1 MEPVLPASLTRGL
14 SFFIRLATA
23 ALVVVV
29 LSQARAVLLPIAF
42 VLVLS
47 FILSAP
53 MKRLQH
59 LGLPKFLALAVVM
72 LLFLGAVGGT
82 GYVLATQLSDLTTQL
97 TKYNESMRR
106 KVADLQGGGAGPLDR
121 LQQTFE
127 RVTGGLERQVAE
139 GASAAPVR
147 VTTELTPARQLQETV
162 VPLAEPLGNII
173 IVLVMCAFALGGKDD
188 LRNRLIR
195 LVGPGNLT
203 LTTRTLDEGA
213 QRISRYLVAQ
223 TLINVGFGVIVAGG
237 LSLIGVPYAALWGGF
252 AALLRFIPYVGA
264 ISSMLMPAA
273 LAFAIFPGLHQMV
286 FTLVLFIGLDL
297 VTANFIEP
305 LVIGHRTGVSS
316 IALLVCALFWVWLW
330 GPLGLVLS
338 TPLTVSLAVLGRH
351 IPHLRFLSV
360 LLGDEPVLGAEI
372 SFYQRLL
379 ARDEDEASEI
389 AHKLVGTLGAAGVM
403 DQVILPSLA
412 LAVRDR
418 GTKEISSKDMAFLVA
433 TTHDIVDHL
442 SRGEV
447 AAAPSRALAV
457 AAHGGESEVL
467 LEMLAAVVA
476 PLGGKLEVL
485 PASTSLVELSAR
497 IEAVKPEVVCLG
509 FLPPDGGAP
518 ARQLCQRLKKRFPL
532 LKVLALRPNEPGGEP
547 TRGAAR
553 LREAGVDAVATN
565 LAEAAAEL
573 ARLLSPVQ
581 VAG

>member
-1 MEPVLPASLTRGL
+1 MFLK
-14 SFFIRLATA
+14 LATA
-23 ALVVVV
+23 TLVVVV

-59 LGLPKFLALAVVM
+59 LGLPKFLALALVM
-72 LLFLGAVGGT
+72 LLFLAAVGGA
-82 GYVLATQLSDLTTQL
+82 GYVLATQFSDLTTQL

-106 KVADLQGGGAGPLDR
+106 KVAALQNGRSGPLDR
-121 LQQTFE
+121 LQQTIE
-127 RVTGGLERQVAE
+127 RVTGGLERRVE
-139 GASAAPVR
+139 DGASAAPVL
-147 VTTELTPARQLQETV
+147 VTTELSPAKRLQQAV
-162 VPLAEPLGNII
+162 VPMAEPLANII

-203 LTTRTLDEGA
+203 LTTRALDEGA

-223 TLINVGFGVIVAGG
+223 TLINLGFGIIVALG
-237 LSLIGVPYAALWGGF
+237 LYLIGVPYAALWGGF

-264 ISSMLMPAA
+264 ISSMLMPAT

-286 FTLVLFIGLDL
+286 LTLALFIGLDL
-297 VTANFIEP
+297 VAANLVEP
-305 LVIGHRTGVSS
+305 LVIGRRTGVSS
-316 IALLVCALFWVWLW
+316 IALLVSTLFWVWLW

-351 IPHLRFLSV
+351 IPQLRFLSV

-379 ARDEDEASEI
+379 ARDEDEASEV
-389 AHKLVGTLGAAGVM
+389 AQKQLGALGAAGVL

-418 GTKEISSKDMAFLVA
+418 EAKEITTKDMAFLVA
-433 TTHDIVDHL
+433 STRDIVGQL
-442 SRGEV
+442 SR
-447 AAAPSRALAV
+447 AAGQADPAPPSRALAV
-457 AAHGGESEVL
+457 AAHGVESEVL
-467 LEMLAAVVA
+467 LEMLAAAVA
-476 PLGGKLEVL
+476 PTLGTLEVV
-485 PASTSLVELSAR
+485 PVSTSLPELFAR
-497 IEAVKPEVVCLG
+497 IEAVSPEVLCLG
-509 FLPPDGGAP
+509 FLPPDGGAL
-518 ARQLCQRLKKRFPL
+518 ARQLCQRVKARFPRL
-532 LKVLALRPNEPGGEP
+532 PVLALRPNEPGGEP

-553 LREAGVDAVATN
+553 LREAGADAVAIN

-573 ARLLSPVQ
+573 ARLLPPLK
-581 VAG
+581 AAA